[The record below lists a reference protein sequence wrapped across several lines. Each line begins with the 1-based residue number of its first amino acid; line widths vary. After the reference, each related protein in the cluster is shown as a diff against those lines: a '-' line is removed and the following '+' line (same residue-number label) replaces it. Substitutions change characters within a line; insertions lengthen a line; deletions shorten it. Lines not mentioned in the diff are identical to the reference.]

1 MLFFLC
7 FIHKSLSWESL
18 SDLIEGSRNFCLLT
32 NRISLS
38 FLLEFSN
45 LAFKFSFKRFLNKL
59 VCFFCCFN
67 LCFFS
72 FNSVLQINEFTLLRF
87 SRIFKIPFILFQS
100 FLHYIFYS
108 IRCSTSCLNVV
119 TRIIEKWVST
129 QPLWLFEM
137 RYCICLVPYSFWQ
150 SGLCLKE
157 LMKFDWSIAFET
169 ILVTETEKILMT
181 RENLS
186 IAE

>member
-7 FIHKSLSWESL
+7 FIHESLSWESL
-18 SDLIEGSRNFCLLT
+18 GDLIEGSRDFCLLT

-59 VCFFCCFN
+59 VCFFCCLN

-72 FNSVLQINEFTLLRF
+72 FNSVFQINEFTLLRF

-100 FLHYIFYS
+100 FLHYIFNS

-137 RYCICLVPYSFWQ
+137 RYCICLVPYSFW
-150 SGLCLKE
+150 
-157 LMKFDWSIAFET
+157 
-169 ILVTETEKILMT
+169 
-181 RENLS
+181 
-186 IAE
+186 